1 LVEDEL
7 IGVPAFLQAAKKF
20 KFEPALGL
28 RMSIRSNPTDAFDE
42 HKIVVLAKNAAGCRL
57 INRIFKS
64 SFTGE
69 ERFTTYESLKSLWNK
84 RDLSLIIPFYDSFIH
99 ANNLKFGTIVPDLS
113 FADVTLFLEDND
125 LAIDLPIAE
134 AVRDFSKSFSI
145 PIQRAKSIFY
155 KNRADIDAFMAYKI
169 ICGKTMGRGRSLQK
183 PELPHFCSAEFC
195 FESFKEAK

>member
-1 LVEDEL
+1 
-7 IGVPAFLQAAKKF
+7 
-20 KFEPALGL
+20 
-28 RMSIRSNPTDAFDE
+28 
-42 HKIVVLAKNAAGCRL
+42 
-57 INRIFKS
+57 
-64 SFTGE
+64 
-69 ERFTTYESLKSLWNK
+69 
-84 RDLSLIIPFYDSFIH
+84 
-99 ANNLKFGTIVPDLS
+99 VPDLS